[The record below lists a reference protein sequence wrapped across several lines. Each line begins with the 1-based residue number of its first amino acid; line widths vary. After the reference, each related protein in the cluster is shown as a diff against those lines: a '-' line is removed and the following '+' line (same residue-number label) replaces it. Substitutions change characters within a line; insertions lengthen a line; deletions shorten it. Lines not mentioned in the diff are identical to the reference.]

1 MGKINKF
8 LLMVIA
14 MVGIMIA
21 AVGIDMGVKHYND
34 QKWEKER
41 VARYEQAY
49 ADVADIQMKISQLAQ
64 D

>member
-41 VARYEQAY
+41 
-49 ADVADIQMKISQLAQ
+49 
-64 D
+64 